1 MPFKYQ
7 GNDIKKTLII
17 LPHIALELFF
27 LSNGCAPLII
37 KTVSMLQ
44 GSPYNSIP
52 GLLPV
57 VTAQALRL

>member
-27 LSNGCAPLII
+27 YPIVAPPPLII

-44 GSPYNSIP
+44 EVHITPFLVYC
-52 GLLPV
+52 LL
-57 VTAQALRL
+57 